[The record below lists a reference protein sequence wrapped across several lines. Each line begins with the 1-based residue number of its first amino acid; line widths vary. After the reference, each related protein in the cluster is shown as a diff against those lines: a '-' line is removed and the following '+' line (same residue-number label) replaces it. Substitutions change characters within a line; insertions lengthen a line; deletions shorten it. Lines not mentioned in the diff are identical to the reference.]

1 MRIGVARKVYAK
13 VINSG
18 QGSYI
23 EGFINPVSEPIGEP
37 AYRKIFVANPMES
50 GKISA
55 VTVSDEDITKVLETR
70 EVVINNKGIVMA
82 RVKKDNK
89 RVLSGIILGEPARD
103 ILFKNLNPLDLRRE
117 NLYVLGTLQKDGTEG
132 FWNMDFGGSTR
143 ALVSLCI
150 RENPNQSWRK
160 LVKTV
165 AEMKRC
171 PEDEA
176 NIKLKEFRELG
187 MLGYHDEKG
196 VWKAWK

>member
-13 VINSG
+13 VVNSG

-37 AYRKIFVANPMES
+37 AYRKIFAANPMES
-50 GKISA
+50 GEISA
-55 VTVSDEDITKVLETR
+55 VMVSDEDITKVLETR
-70 EVVINNKGIVMA
+70 EVAINNKGIVMA

-117 NLYVLGTLQKDGTEG
+117 NLYVPGTLQKDGTEG

-176 NIKLKEFRELG
+176 NIKLKEFQELG
-187 MLGYHDEKG
+187 MLGYHNEKG
-196 VWKAWK
+196 VWEAWK